1 MTYPPHPLTNTL
13 FYRIITL
20 EIGQWP
26 FLDTKNYMN
35 KIFAYFREAIA
46 EMKKVVWPTKKQT
59 INYTLVVIALSISV
73 AVFFGILDYVFNL
86 GLAQFLQ
93 IK

>member
-1 MTYPPHPLTNTL
+1 MKK
-13 FYRIITL
+13 II
-20 EIGQWP
+20 
-26 FLDTKNYMN
+26 
-35 KIFAYFREAIA
+35 AYFREAIA

-59 INYTLVVIALSISV
+59 INYTLVVIALSIFV
-73 AVFFGILDYVFNL
+73 AVFFGLLDYIFNL

>member
-1 MTYPPHPLTNTL
+1 
-13 FYRIITL
+13 
-20 EIGQWP
+20 
-26 FLDTKNYMN
+26 MN

>member
-1 MTYPPHPLTNTL
+1 MKK
-13 FYRIITL
+13 II
-20 EIGQWP
+20 
-26 FLDTKNYMN
+26 
-35 KIFAYFREAIA
+35 AYFREAFA

-59 INYTLVVIALSISV
+59 TNYTLVVIALSISV
-73 AVFFGILDYVFNL
+73 AIFFGLLDYIFNL